1 MNPVTERVAHEA
13 AQWFFR
19 LQSEEASAADRAR
32 WATWHAADAAH
43 ALAWQRA
50 EQIQQ
55 QFGQLPPALALP
67 VLNRPRQADRRR
79 AAKTL
84 AALLVAAPAGWLAW
98 RASPAREWLA
108 DHRTSTGERR
118 TLLLADG
125 SRLQLDTASAV
136 NIKFN
141 SSSRAIYL
149 LQGAISLETAPDPQP
164 RHPPPPP
171 LVVHTP
177 QGRVRALGTRFT
189 VQVDG
194 AHSQVAVQ
202 QSAVE
207 VRTRAAP
214 DAPVVL
220 QAGQQARFS
229 ASAVGPVEAAGPH
242 ADSWTRGVLVAQN
255 LRLHDFA
262 AALGRYRPG
271 ILHCDPAVAE
281 VRVSGVFQLRDT
293 TPVLDSLP
301 QALAVQVR
309 YRTRYWVTLE
319 APGS

>member
-19 LQSEEASAADRAR
+19 LQSEEASAADHAR
-32 WATWHAADAAH
+32 WADWHAADATH

-50 EQIQQ
+50 EHIQQ
-55 QFGQLPPALALP
+55 QFSRLPPALALP
-67 VLNRPRQADRRR
+67 VLNRRRSDRRM

-98 RASPAREWLA
+98 RATPAREWLA
-108 DHRTSTGERR
+108 DHRTATGERR
-118 TLLLADG
+118 ALVLADG
-125 SRLQLDTASAV
+125 SRLLLDTASAV
-136 NIKFN
+136 DVKFD
-141 SSSRAIYL
+141 SYQRKVYL
-149 LQGAISLETAPDPQP
+149 RQGAILLITSPDPQN
-164 RHPPPPP
+164 RP
-171 LVVHTP
+171 LVVETP
-177 QGRVRALGTRFT
+177 QGRVRGLGTRFT
-189 VQVDG
+189 VRVDG
-194 AHSQVAVQ
+194 VHSQVAVQ

-207 VRTRAAP
+207 IRPHATQ
-214 DAPVVL
+214 DATVVL
-220 QAGQQARFS
+220 QAGQQAAFT

-242 ADSWTRGVLVAQN
+242 ADGWTRGVLVAQN
-255 LRLHDFA
+255 MRLHDFA

-271 ILHCDPAVAE
+271 LLHCDPAVVE
-281 VRVSGVFQLRDT
+281 LRISGVFQLRDT

-319 APGS
+319 APGG